1 VTLLGRNLLA
11 VSAAILLS
19 GCGLFGDDDEELEPA
34 ELIEFETKVPIKR
47 LWNTKIGADA
57 EFLRVAVQ
65 PMGDGN
71 RIYAASV
78 NGNVVALD
86 PQSGK
91 QAWRNKLDIRLSSGP
106 GVGEGLVVVVSA
118 DGYVVALSVDDG
130 TERWRAYISGESLAA
145 PLVYEEWVVVQA
157 VDNRL
162 IALSAFDGSERWSI
176 EQSIPALTMRG
187 STSPMQVGQSVV
199 TGFDNG
205 RVMAVNMST
214 GDIEWESML
223 APPSGRSD
231 LDRLS
236 DIDGD
241 IAVVGQDIYAS
252 GYQGRIA
259 SLAAES
265 GQVLWARELSTY
277 EGVSADWNNVYS
289 TLDNG
294 ELVAL
299 NRRSGT
305 EVWRHNVLLR
315 REPTVPVSFRTTVA
329 VGDLEGYLHFFSN
342 VDGEPVARVRAGG
355 SAIVSTPV
363 VMADRLYVQSDDG
376 SVTAWYVV
384 EPKRDDRRAPDIAEE
399 DDEGA

>member
-1 VTLLGRNLLA
+1 MTPFGRNLLA
-11 VSAAILLS
+11 LSAAFLLS

-34 ELIEFETKVPIKR
+34 ELIDFETKVPIKR
-47 LWNTKIGADA
+47 AWKTNIGADA
-57 EFLRVAVQ
+57 DFLRVALR

-71 RIYAASV
+71 RVYAASV

-86 PQSGK
+86 AERGK
-91 QAWRNKLDIRLSSGP
+91 QVWRNKLDIDLSSGP

-118 DGYVVALSVDDG
+118 DGYVVALAADDG
-130 TERWRAYISGESLAA
+130 TERWRAYISGESLAT
-145 PLVYEEWVVVQA
+145 PLVHEEWVVVQA
-157 VDNRL
+157 VDNKL
-162 IALSAFDGSERWSI
+162 TALSVFDGSERWTV
-176 EQSIPALTMRG
+176 EQSTPALTMRG
-187 STSPMQVGQSVV
+187 STSPMQVGQTVV

-205 RVMAVNMST
+205 RVMAINLSS
-214 GDIEWESML
+214 GDVEWDSML

-277 EGVSADWNNVYS
+277 EGVSADWNSVYS

-299 NRRSGT
+299 NRNSGT
-305 EVWRHNVLLR
+305 EIWRQNALLR

-329 VGDLEGYLHFFSN
+329 VGDLDGYLHFFSN
-342 VDGEPVARVRAGG
+342 VDGEPVARVRAGK
-355 SAIVSTPV
+355 SAIVSTPL
-363 VMADRLYVQSDDG
+363 VMADRLFVQSDDG
-376 SVTAWYVV
+376 SVSAWYVV
-384 EPKRDDRRAPDIAEE
+384 EPKRDDRRAPDTADE
-399 DDEGA
+399 DDESA

>member
-1 VTLLGRNLLA
+1 MTLPGRNLLA
-11 VSAAILLS
+11 LSAALVLS
-19 GCGLFGDDDEELEPA
+19 ACGLFGGDEEELKPA
-34 ELIEFETKVPIKR
+34 ELIDFETKVPVKR
-47 LWNTKIGADA
+47 LWKTKIGADA
-57 EFLRVAVQ
+57 EFLRVALRPV
-65 PMGDGN
+65 GDGN

-78 NGNVVALD
+78 NGNVVALE
-86 PQSGK
+86 PESGK
-91 QAWRNKLDIRLSSGP
+91 QVWRNKLDIKLSSGP
-106 GVGEGLVVVVSA
+106 GAGEGLVVVVSA
-118 DGYVVALSVDDG
+118 DGYVVALSADDG
-130 TERWRAYISGESLAA
+130 TERWRAYISGESLAI

-157 VDNRL
+157 VDNKL
-162 IALSAFDGSERWSI
+162 FALSAFDGSERWSV
-176 EQSIPALTMRG
+176 EQSTPALTMRG
-187 STSPMQVGQSVV
+187 STSPVQAGQTVV

-205 RVMAVNMST
+205 RVMAISLES

-241 IAVVGQDIYAS
+241 IALVGQDLYAS

-265 GQVLWARELSTY
+265 GQVLWARELSSY

-305 EVWRHNVLLR
+305 EIWRQNVLLR

-342 VDGEPVARVRAGG
+342 VDGEPVARTRAGS
-355 SAIVSTPV
+355 SAIVATPL
-363 VMADRLYVQSDDG
+363 VMSDRLYVQSDDG
-376 SVTAWYVV
+376 SVSAWYVV
-384 EPKRDDRRAPDIAEE
+384 EPKKDDRRAPDIAEE
-399 DDEGA
+399 DDESA

>member
-1 VTLLGRNLLA
+1 VTLPGRTLLA
-11 VSAAILLS
+11 LLAALMLSA
-19 GCGLFGDDDEELEPA
+19 CGLFGDDDEELKPA
-34 ELIEFETKVPIKR
+34 ELIDFEAKAKIKR
-47 LWNTKIGADA
+47 LWKTKIGADA
-57 EFLRVAVQ
+57 EFLRVALR
-65 PMGDGN
+65 PAGDGN

-86 PQSGK
+86 PESGK
-91 QAWRNKLDIRLSSGP
+91 QIWRIKLGMDLSSGP
-106 GVGEGLVVVVSA
+106 GIGEGLVVVVAA
-118 DGYVVALSVDDG
+118 DGYVVALSADDG
-130 TERWRAYISGESLAA
+130 TERWRAYISGESLAT
-145 PLVYEEWVVVQA
+145 PLVYEEWVIVQA
-157 VDNRL
+157 VDNKL
-162 IALSAFDGSERWSI
+162 TALSVFDGAERWII
-176 EQSIPALTMRG
+176 EQSTPALTMRG
-187 STSPMQVGQSVV
+187 STSPLQVGQSVV

-205 RVMAVNMST
+205 RVIAVNLSS
-214 GDIEWESML
+214 GDVEWDSML

-265 GQVLWARELSTY
+265 GQVLWAREISTY

-299 NRRSGT
+299 NRSSGA
-305 EVWRHNVLLR
+305 EIWRQNALLR
-315 REPTVPVSFRTTVA
+315 REPTVPMSFRTTVA

-342 VDGEPVARVRAGG
+342 VDGEPVARVRAGK
-355 SAIVSTPV
+355 SAIVTTPV
-363 VMADRLYVQSDDG
+363 VMADRLIIQSDDG
-376 SVTAWYVV
+376 SVSAWHVV
-384 EPKRDDRRAPDIAEE
+384 EPKRDDRRAPDVAEG
-399 DDEGA
+399 DDESA

>member
-1 VTLLGRNLLA
+1 MTSSGRILLA
-11 VSAAILLS
+11 LFAALMLSA
-19 GCGLFGDDDEELEPA
+19 CGLFGDDDEELEPA
-34 ELIEFETKVPIKR
+34 ELIDFETKVPIKR
-47 LWNTKIGADA
+47 LWKTKIGADA
-57 EFLRVAVQ
+57 EFLRVALR

-86 PQSGK
+86 AESGR
-91 QAWRNKLDIRLSSGP
+91 QVWRNKLGIDLSSGP

-118 DGYVVALSVDDG
+118 DGYVVALAADDG
-130 TERWRAYISGESLAA
+130 TERWRAYISGESLAT

-157 VDNRL
+157 VDNKL
-162 IALSAFDGSERWSI
+162 TALSAFDGSERWSL
-176 EQSIPALTMRG
+176 EQSTPALTMRG
-187 STSPMQVGQSVV
+187 STSPMQVGQTVV

-205 RVMAVNMST
+205 RVVAIDLSS
-214 GDIEWESML
+214 GDVEWDSML

-265 GQVLWARELSTY
+265 GQVLWAREISTY

-289 TLDNG
+289 TLENG

-305 EVWRHNVLLR
+305 EIWRQNALLR
-315 REPTVPVSFRTTVA
+315 REPTVPMSFRTTVA

-342 VDGEPVARVRAGG
+342 VDGEPVARIRAGK
-355 SAIVSTPV
+355 SAIVTTPV

-376 SVTAWYVV
+376 SISAWYVK
-384 EPKRDDRRAPDIAEE
+384 EPKRNDRRAPDTVEG
-399 DDEGA
+399 DDESA

>member
-1 VTLLGRNLLA
+1 VRPAGRNLLA
-11 VSAAILLS
+11 LSAALLLS
-19 GCGLFGDDDEELEPA
+19 ACGLFGDDDEELKPA
-34 ELIEFETKVPIKR
+34 ELTDIETKVPIKR
-47 LWNTKIGADA
+47 LWKTNVGADA
-57 EFLRVAVQ
+57 EFLRVALR
-65 PMGDGN
+65 PGGDGN

-86 PQSGK
+86 PENGK
-91 QAWRNKLDIRLSSGP
+91 RIWRNKLDIGLSSGP

-118 DGYVVALSVDDG
+118 DGYVVALAAEDG
-130 TERWRAYISGESLAA
+130 SERWRTEISSESLAA
-145 PLVYEEWVVVQA
+145 PLVHEDYVVVQS
-157 VDNRL
+157 VDNKL
-162 IALSAFDGSERWSI
+162 VALSAYDGSEHWSV
-176 EQSIPALTMRG
+176 EQSTPTLTMRG
-187 STSPMQVGQSVV
+187 STSPVQVGEAVV

-205 RVMAVNMST
+205 RVVAINLSS
-214 GDIEWESML
+214 GDVEWDSML

-265 GQVLWARELSTY
+265 GQVLWGRDISSY
-277 EGVSADWNNVYS
+277 EGVTADWNNVYS

-305 EVWRHNVLLR
+305 EIWRQNVLLR
-315 REPTVPVSFRTTVA
+315 REPTVPVSFRTTVV

-342 VDGEPVARVRAGG
+342 VDGEPVARVRADG

-363 VMADRLYVQSDDG
+363 VIADRLYVQTDDG
-376 SVTAWYVV
+376 SVSAWYVV
-384 EPKRDDRRAPDIAEE
+384 EPKKDDRRAPDIADG

>member
-1 VTLLGRNLLA
+1 MTLLGRNLLA

-47 LWNTKIGADA
+47 LWKTKIGADA

>member
-1 VTLLGRNLLA
+1 MTLPGRNLLA
-11 VSAAILLS
+11 LSAALLLS
-19 GCGLFGDDDEELEPA
+19 ACGLFGDDDEELEPA
-34 ELIEFETKVPIKR
+34 ELTKFETKVPIKR
-47 LWNTKIGADA
+47 LWKTNVGADA
-57 EFLRVAVQ
+57 KFLRVALR
-65 PMGDGN
+65 PSGDGN

-86 PQSGK
+86 PENGK
-91 QAWRNKLDIRLSSGP
+91 RIWRNKLDIGLSSGP

-118 DGYVVALSVDDG
+118 DGYVVALAAEDG
-130 TERWRAYISGESLAA
+130 KERWRTEISSESLAA
-145 PLVYEEWVVVQA
+145 PLVYEEYVVVQA
-157 VDNRL
+157 VDNKL
-162 IALSAFDGSERWSI
+162 IALSAFDGSEHWSV
-176 EQSIPALTMRG
+176 EQSTPTLTMRG
-187 STSPMQVGQSVV
+187 STSPVQVGQAVV

-205 RVMAVNMST
+205 RIVAINLSS
-214 GDIEWESML
+214 GDVEWDSML

-265 GQVLWARELSTY
+265 GQVLWARDISSY
-277 EGVSADWNNVYS
+277 EGVTADWNNVYS

-299 NRRSGT
+299 NRSSGT
-305 EVWRHNVLLR
+305 EIWRQNVLLR
-315 REPTVPVSFRTTVA
+315 REPTVPVSFRTTVV

-342 VDGEPVARVRAGG
+342 VDGEPVARVRADS
-355 SAIVSTPV
+355 SAIVSTPM
-363 VMADRLYVQSDDG
+363 VMAERLYVQTDDG
-376 SVTAWYVV
+376 SVSAWYVV
-384 EPKRDDRRAPDIAEE
+384 EPKKDDRRAPDIADG

>member
-47 LWNTKIGADA
+47 LWKTKIGADA

>member
-1 VTLLGRNLLA
+1 MTPLGRNLLA
-11 VSAAILLS
+11 LSAALMLS
-19 GCGLFGDDDEELEPA
+19 ACGLFGDDDEELEPA
-34 ELIEFETKVPIKR
+34 ELIDFEAKVKIKR
-47 LWNTKIGADA
+47 LWKTKIGADA
-57 EFLRVAVQ
+57 EFLRVALR

-78 NGNVVALD
+78 NGIVVALD
-86 PQSGK
+86 PESGK
-91 QAWRNKLDIRLSSGP
+91 QVWRNKLGISLSSGP
-106 GVGEGLVVVVSA
+106 GVGEGLVVVVAA
-118 DGYVVALSVDDG
+118 DGDVVALSTEDG
-130 TERWRAYISGESLAA
+130 TERWRAYISGESLAT
-145 PLVYEEWVVVQA
+145 PLVYEEWVIVQT
-157 VDNRL
+157 VDNKL
-162 IALSAFDGSERWSI
+162 TALSVFDGADRWTV
-176 EQSIPALTMRG
+176 EQSTPALTMRG
-187 STSPMQVGQSVV
+187 STSPMQVGQTVV

-205 RVMAVNMST
+205 RVMAIDLSS
-214 GDIEWESML
+214 GDVEWDSML

-265 GQVLWARELSTY
+265 GQVLWAREISTY

-305 EVWRHNVLLR
+305 EIWRQNALLR
-315 REPTVPVSFRTTVA
+315 REPTVPMSFRTTVA

-342 VDGEPVARVRAGG
+342 VDGEPVARVRAGK
-355 SAIVSTPV
+355 SAIVTTPV

-376 SVTAWYVV
+376 SISAWYVV
-384 EPKRDDRRAPDIAEE
+384 EPKRDDRRAPDTAEG
-399 DDEGA
+399 DDESA

>member
-1 VTLLGRNLLA
+1 MTPFGRNLLA
-11 VSAAILLS
+11 LSAAFLLS

-34 ELIEFETKVPIKR
+34 ELIDFETKVPIKR
-47 LWNTKIGADA
+47 AWKTKIGADA
-57 EFLRVAVQ
+57 DFLRVALR

-71 RIYAASV
+71 RVYAASV

-86 PQSGK
+86 AERGK
-91 QAWRNKLDIRLSSGP
+91 QVWRNKLDIDLSSGP

-118 DGYVVALSVDDG
+118 DGYVVALAADDG
-130 TERWRAYISGESLAA
+130 TERWRAYISGESLAT
-145 PLVYEEWVVVQA
+145 PLVHEEWVVVQA
-157 VDNRL
+157 VDNKL
-162 IALSAFDGSERWSI
+162 TALSVFDGSERWTV
-176 EQSIPALTMRG
+176 EQSTPALTMRG
-187 STSPMQVGQSVV
+187 STSPMQVGQTVV

-205 RVMAVNMST
+205 RVMAINLST
-214 GDIEWESML
+214 GDVEWDSML

-277 EGVSADWNNVYS
+277 EGVSADWNSVYS

-299 NRRSGT
+299 NRNGGT
-305 EVWRHNVLLR
+305 EIWRQNALLR

-329 VGDLEGYLHFFSN
+329 VGDLDGYLHFFSN
-342 VDGEPVARVRAGG
+342 VDGEPVARVRAGK
-355 SAIVSTPV
+355 SAIVSTPL
-363 VMADRLYVQSDDG
+363 VMADRLFVQSDDG
-376 SVTAWYVV
+376 SVSAWYVV
-384 EPKRDDRRAPDIAEE
+384 EPKRDDRRAPDTADE
-399 DDEGA
+399 DDESA

>member
-1 VTLLGRNLLA
+1 MTPLGRNLLA
-11 VSAAILLS
+11 LSAALLLS
-19 GCGLFGDDDEELEPA
+19 ACGLFGDDDEELEPA
-34 ELIEFETKVPIKR
+34 ELIDFETKVPVKR
-47 LWNTKIGADA
+47 LWKADVGADA
-57 EFLRVAVQ
+57 EFLRVALR

-86 PQSGK
+86 PDSGK
-91 QAWRNKLDIRLSSGP
+91 QAWRNKLDIGLSSGP

-118 DGYVVALSVDDG
+118 DGHVVAMSAEDG
-130 TERWRAYISGESLAA
+130 TERWRSYISGESLAT

-157 VDNRL
+157 VDNKL
-162 IALSAFDGSERWSI
+162 VALSVFDGTQRWSV
-176 EQSIPALTMRG
+176 EQSTPTLTMRG
-187 STSPMQVGQSVV
+187 STSPMQVGQTVV

-205 RVMAVNMST
+205 RVMAINLDT
-214 GDIEWESML
+214 GDVEWDSML

-277 EGVSADWNNVYS
+277 EGVTADWNNVYS

-294 ELVAL
+294 ELIAL

-305 EVWRHNVLLR
+305 EIWRHDVLLR

-376 SVTAWYVV
+376 SVSAWYVV
-384 EPKRDDRRAPDIAEE
+384 EPKRDDRRAPDIAEGE
-399 DDEGA
+399 DEGA

>member
-1 VTLLGRNLLA
+1 MTTTGRNLLA
-11 VSAAILLS
+11 LSAALLLS
-19 GCGLFGDDDEELEPA
+19 ACGLFGDDDEELEPA
-34 ELIEFETKVPIKR
+34 ELIEFEARVPVKR
-47 LWNTKIGADA
+47 LWSTKVGSDA
-57 EFLRVAVQ
+57 EFLRVALRPV
-65 PMGDGN
+65 GDGN

-86 PQSGK
+86 PEKGK
-91 QAWRNKLDIRLSSGP
+91 QVWRNKLDIGLSSGP
-106 GVGEGLVVVVSA
+106 GVGEGLVVVVAA
-118 DGYVVALSVDDG
+118 DGYVVALGAEDG
-130 TERWRAYISGESLAA
+130 MERWRAYISGESLAT
-145 PLVYEEWVVVQA
+145 PLVYDEYVVVQS
-157 VDNRL
+157 VDNKL
-162 IALSAFDGSERWSI
+162 TALSVFDGSERWTL
-176 EQSIPALTMRG
+176 EQSTPALTMRG
-187 STSPMQVGQSVV
+187 STSPMQVGQSIV

-205 RVMAVNMST
+205 RVMAINLET
-214 GDIEWESML
+214 GDVEWDSML

-277 EGVSADWNNVYS
+277 AGVTADWNNVYS
-289 TLDNG
+289 TLQNG

-305 EVWRHNVLLR
+305 ELWRQNALLR
-315 REPTVPVSFRTTVA
+315 REPTVPVSFRTTVV

-342 VDGEPVARVRAGG
+342 VDGEPAARVRAGK
-355 SAIVSTPV
+355 SAIVSTPL

-376 SVTAWYVV
+376 SVSAWIVV
-384 EPKRDDRRAPDIAEE
+384 EPKRDKRRAPDIAESE
-399 DDEGA
+399 DEGA

>member
-1 VTLLGRNLLA
+1 VTPRGRNWLA
-11 VSAAILLS
+11 LSAALLLS
-19 GCGLFGDDDEELEPA
+19 ACGLFGDDDEELEPA
-34 ELIEFETKVPIKR
+34 ELIEFETKVPVKR
-47 LWNTKIGADA
+47 LWKANVGADS
-57 EFLRVAVQ
+57 EFLRVALR

-86 PQSGK
+86 PESGK
-91 QAWRNKLDIRLSSGP
+91 QVWRNKLGIGLSSGP
-106 GVGEGLVVVVSA
+106 GVGEGLVVLVSA
-118 DGYVVALSVDDG
+118 DGFVVALSADDG
-130 TERWRAYISGESLAA
+130 TERWRAYISGESLAT
-145 PLVYEEWVVVQA
+145 PLVYEDWVVVQA
-157 VDNRL
+157 VDNKL
-162 IALSAFDGSERWSI
+162 IALSVFDGTERWSV
-176 EQSIPALTMRG
+176 EQSTPALTMRG
-187 STSPMQVGQSVV
+187 STSPMQVGQTVV

-205 RVMAVNMST
+205 RVMAIDLAS
-214 GDIEWESML
+214 GDVEWDSML

-265 GQVLWARELSTY
+265 GQVLWAREMSTY
-277 EGVSADWNNVYS
+277 VGVTADWNNVYS

-305 EVWRHNVLLR
+305 EIWRHNILLR
-315 REPTVPVSFRTTVA
+315 REPTAPVSFRTTVA

-376 SVTAWYVV
+376 SVSAWYIV
-384 EPKRDDRRAPDIAEE
+384 EPKRDDRRAPDIAEGE
-399 DDEGA
+399 DEGA

>member
-1 VTLLGRNLLA
+1 VTPRGRNWLA
-11 VSAAILLS
+11 LSAALLLS
-19 GCGLFGDDDEELEPA
+19 ACGLFGDDDEELEPA
-34 ELIEFETKVPIKR
+34 ELIEFETKVPVKR
-47 LWNTKIGADA
+47 LWKANVGADS
-57 EFLRVAVQ
+57 EFLRVALR

-86 PQSGK
+86 PESGK
-91 QAWRNKLDIRLSSGP
+91 QVWRNKLGIGLSSGP
-106 GVGEGLVVVVSA
+106 GVGEGLVVLVSA
-118 DGYVVALSVDDG
+118 DGFVVALSADDG
-130 TERWRAYISGESLAA
+130 TERWRAYISGESLAT
-145 PLVYEEWVVVQA
+145 PLVYEDWVVVQA
-157 VDNRL
+157 VDNKL
-162 IALSAFDGSERWSI
+162 IALSVFDGTERWSV
-176 EQSIPALTMRG
+176 EQSTPALTMRG
-187 STSPMQVGQSVV
+187 STSPMQVGQTVV

-205 RVMAVNMST
+205 RVMAINLAS
-214 GDIEWESML
+214 GDVEWDSML

-277 EGVSADWNNVYS
+277 VGVTADWNNVYS

-305 EVWRHNVLLR
+305 EIWRHNILLR
-315 REPTVPVSFRTTVA
+315 REPTAPVSFRTTVA

-342 VDGEPVARVRAGG
+342 VDGEPVARVRSGG
-355 SAIVSTPV
+355 SAIVSTPL

-376 SVTAWYVV
+376 SVSAWYIV
-384 EPKRDDRRAPDIAEE
+384 EPKRDDRRAPDIAEGE
-399 DDEGA
+399 DEGA